1 MDKKYAKISE
11 LKAQALDGLKGNWV
25 MAVLTTFIYGL
36 LVGLPNGLKSTID
49 IKTKVD
55 SIDSFSGNMLNSMIA
70 NQPERSALAAA
81 TPIIIFV
88 INLLIVGALTY
99 GITKFFVALK
109 RGEEARIENL
119 FDGFKKY
126 GTTFLINLLTTIF
139 MFLWSLLWI
148 IPTVIVGGILAF
160 TVFASASKVVGGTII
175 AVSIIAAIAG
185 IAVMVSLT
193 IFLYRYAM
201 TYYIYLDNDDI
212 SASEALDRSVNLMKG
227 NKIRFFLLE
236 LSFIGWYI
244 LATVPFI
251 ISLSALI
258 ATEGSAITIITT
270 VITFIL
276 IFVAML
282 WISPYMKAT
291 NACFY
296 DDLIKD
302 DRKDEFEF
310 QLSE

>member
-1 MDKKYAKISE
+1 MDKKHAKISE
-11 LKAQALDGLKGNWV
+11 LKAQALEGLKGNWIT
-25 MAVLTTFIYGL
+25 AVLTTFIYGL
-36 LVGLPNGLKSTID
+36 LVWLPNGLRSTFD
-49 IKTKVD
+49 LKTKAD
-55 SIDSFSGNMLNSMIA
+55 SIDSFSVDMFKSMVA
-70 NQPERSALAAA
+70 NQPEQSALAA
-81 TPIIIFV
+81 TMPFIIFV
-88 INLLIVGALTY
+88 INLLIAGALTY
-99 GITKFFVALK
+99 GITKFFIALK
-109 RGEEARIENL
+109 RGQEARIENL

-126 GTTFLINLLTTIF
+126 GPTFLMNLLMTIF
-139 MFLWSLLWI
+139 GFLWSLLWI
-148 IPTVIVGGILAF
+148 IPTGIIGIILIGAIGSAITKSVSGTVIGGLI
-160 TVFASASKVVGGTII
+160 
-175 AVSIIAAIAG
+175 IAG
-185 IAVMVSLT
+185 IVFIAVIVSLT

-212 SASEALDRSVNLMKG
+212 SALEALDRSINLMKG

-236 LSFIGWYI
+236 LSFIGWYL

-251 ISLSALI
+251 ISLIALI
-258 ATEGSAITIITT
+258 STEGSAITIITT
-270 VITFIL
+270 VITVIL

-310 QLSE
+310 